1 MSCRSVCFP
10 KIYIFGERLI
20 FFWFLTFF
28 VCFPVIPH
36 RLQTAGR
43 WSEWHNNT
51 IIYKVNFGRLCVSRG
66 SAVAAML
73 KRSPFVQIELKRWSK
88 WKSCINEPLGG
99 SLVACMQFFV
109 GVIAK
114 NATWRWSVYLPCEDL
129 KISVVFKQASCQV
142 TTPSKVRN
150 MRQYTH

>member
-10 KIYIFGERLI
+10 KIYIFGESLI

-28 VCFPVIPH
+28 CVFSCYST
-36 RLQTAGR
+36 QASDCR

-73 KRSPFVQIELKRWSK
+73 KRSPFVQIALKRWSK

-114 NATWRWSVYLPCEDL
+114 TATSRWSVYLPCEEL

-150 MRQYTH
+150 MRQYAH